1 MLQLGV
7 YFITVFI
14 ILISF
19 LFRFNVLDLTYNKLK
34 YVLFSAS
41 VCGFKP
47 KDKIRRLTFEGCLI
61 YTKKHSVYKQREKQ
75 QRATIHDILKL
86 NKS

>member
-34 YVLFSAS
+34 YVLFSAI
-41 VCGFKP
+41 V
-47 KDKIRRLTFEGCLI
+47 
-61 YTKKHSVYKQREKQ
+61 V
-75 QRATIHDILKL
+75 AL
-86 NKS
+86 NQKTR